1 MALSETDIELVQAS
15 LAEIRAAAEPTA
27 GHFYVNLFAIEPGMR
42 SLFRDDLEGQG
53 MRFLSA
59 LTEIADVLDD
69 PEALESE
76 LDSLA
81 KAHARI
87 GVTAAH
93 FPPMGTA
100 LMVTLGETLGP
111 SFDGRLSDAWRAAYD
126 FVAREMIRR
135 GFD

>member
-1 MALSETDIELVQAS
+1 MALSESDIVLVQES
-15 LAEIRAAAEPTA
+15 LPAIRARAEPTA
-27 GHFYVNLFAIEPGMR
+27 GSFYVNLFVIEPGMR
-42 SLFRDDLEGQG
+42 SLFRDDLDGQG
-53 MRFLSA
+53 MRFLAA

-69 PEALESE
+69 PEALEAE

-87 GVTAAH
+87 GVAAAH
-93 FPPMGTA
+93 FAPMGTA

-111 SFDGRLSDAWRAAYD
+111 AFDARLRAAWRAAYD
-126 FVAREMIRR
+126 FVASEMIRR

>member
-1 MALSETDIELVQAS
+1 MALSETEIRLVQES
-15 LAEIRAAAEPTA
+15 LPAIRARAEPTA

-53 MRFLSA
+53 MRFLAA
-59 LTEIADVLDD
+59 LTQIADALDD
-69 PEALESE
+69 PAALETE
-76 LDSLA
+76 LDALA

-93 FPPMGTA
+93 FAPMGTA

-111 SFDGRLSDAWRAAYD
+111 GFDGRLRDAWRAAYD
-126 FVAREMIRR
+126 LVAREMIRR
-135 GFD
+135 GLG